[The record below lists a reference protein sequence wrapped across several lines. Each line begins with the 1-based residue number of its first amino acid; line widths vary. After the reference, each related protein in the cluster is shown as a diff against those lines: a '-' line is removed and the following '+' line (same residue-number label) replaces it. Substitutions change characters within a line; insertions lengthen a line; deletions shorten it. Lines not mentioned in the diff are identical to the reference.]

1 MKNFPRRNCCSVACA
16 LYRPLLFVQES
27 SPKTNPNIPL
37 RRDKQNKSAQIQHF
51 DSSKSWCSTRECR
64 FKPFDICFNNQR
76 RLRDNTPLNVGGM
89 ESLNEITPTKEDATQ
104 QILRSGMVLFKNYLT
119 NQEQVLVLNFLSF
132 TVTSF
137 LLTLS

>member
-1 MKNFPRRNCCSVACA
+1 M
-16 LYRPLLFVQES
+16 QES

-37 RRDKQNKSAQIQHF
+37 RRDKQNKSAQIHH
-51 DSSKSWCSTRECR
+51 

-89 ESLNEITPTKEDATQ
+89 ESLNEIKPTKEDATQ